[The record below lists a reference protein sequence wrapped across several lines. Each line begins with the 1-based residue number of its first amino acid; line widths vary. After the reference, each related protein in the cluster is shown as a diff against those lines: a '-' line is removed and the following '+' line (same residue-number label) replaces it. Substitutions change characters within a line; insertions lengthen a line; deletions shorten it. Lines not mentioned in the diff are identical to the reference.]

1 MPRVVKKSAN
11 LSQCE
16 SAFKTWVKISTIQ
29 TFNIENFSEQIYFD
43 KFTWE

>member
-16 SAFKTWVKISTIQ
+16 SAFKTCVKISTIQ